1 MKKVLF
7 AVLLFCWL
15 APCIGFTQPA
25 EPCEGWKC
33 KIDYTIGLAGV
44 GFFFNED
51 EKEYVANIGGLVRIF
66 YPVIERVTSEGSI
79 NLIDIGVTV
88 YITGGEIHGK
98 TGFFGGGGLTL
109 GFVDGLL
116 SFSFGPSLVYADE
129 PNFDGRFFWGVIF
142 TSQAVS
148 IR

>member
-1 MKKVLF
+1 MKNLLF
-7 AVLLFCWL
+7 VVLLCCFL
-15 APCIGFTQPA
+15 SSINGFAQDDS
-25 EPCEGWKC
+25 PCEGWTC
-33 KIDYTIGLAGV
+33 KVDYTLGLAGV
-44 GFFFNED
+44 GFFFNEE

-66 YPVIERVTSEGSI
+66 YPLIEKKTAVD
-79 NLIDIGVTV
+79 NLKIIDIGILA
-88 YITGGEIHGK
+88 YITAGEINGK

-109 GFVDGLL
+109 GFIDGLL

-129 PNFDGRFFWGVIF
+129 PNFDGRLFWGLIF